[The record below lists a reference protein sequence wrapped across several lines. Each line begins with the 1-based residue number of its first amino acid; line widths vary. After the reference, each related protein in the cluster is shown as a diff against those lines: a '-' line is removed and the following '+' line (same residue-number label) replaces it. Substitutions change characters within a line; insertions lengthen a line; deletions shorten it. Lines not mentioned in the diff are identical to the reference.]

1 MGYSRMIRARIK
13 GDDVIKMLKNSVEYS
28 SAFATEL
35 NKSKA
40 ILNQK
45 LGSDSI
51 EIFYDYLDG
60 LARSH
65 PGMLHHVYE
74 WGQVGNPMGRLY
86 DLTLSVNNTS
96 AVIDAKFLESTVP
109 SPTSNE
115 PFYDKAKMM
124 EDGETVV
131 INQVEAKALFF
142 EIDGEEFFR
151 TGPIVIA
158 NPGGSAV
165 RGSFVKAFN
174 EFYGV
179 YFTQVHLES
188 IKFYKYFSNPRAYEK
203 YFASAVKGGGA
214 RSKGKKAALSWIMN
228 APGGS

>member
-1 MGYSRMIRARIK
+1 MGHSRMIRARIK
-13 GDDVIKMLKNSVEYS
+13 GDDVVKMLKNSIEYS
-28 SAFATEL
+28 SAFASEL
-35 NKSKA
+35 KKSQK

-51 EIFYDYLDG
+51 EVFYDYLDG

-74 WGQVGNPMGRLY
+74 WGQIGNPMGRLY
-86 DLTLSVNNTS
+86 DLSISVNNTS
-96 AVIDAKFLESTVP
+96 AVIDANFLESRIP

-115 PFYDKAKMM
+115 PFYDKAKIM
-124 EDGETVV
+124 EEGEAVV

-158 NPGGSAV
+158 NPGGSQV

-174 EFYGV
+174 EFYGS
-179 YFTQVHLES
+179 YFTEVHLRS
-188 IKFYKYFSNPRAYEK
+188 IRFYQYFSNPKAFEK
-203 YFASAVKGGGA
+203 YFSSATKGGA

>member
-1 MGYSRMIRARIK
+1 MGHSRMIRARIK
-13 GDDVIKMLKNSVEYS
+13 GDDVVKMLKNSIEYS
-28 SAFATEL
+28 SAFASEL
-35 NKSKA
+35 KKSQK

-51 EIFYDYLDG
+51 EVFYDYLDG

-74 WGQVGNPMGRLY
+74 WGQIGNPMGRLY
-86 DLTLSVNNTS
+86 DLSISVNNTS
-96 AVIDAKFLESTVP
+96 AVIDANFLESRIP

-115 PFYDKAKMM
+115 PFYDKAKIM
-124 EDGETVV
+124 EEGETVV

-158 NPGGSAV
+158 NPGGSQV

-174 EFYGV
+174 EFYGS
-179 YFTQVHLES
+179 YFTEVHLRS
-188 IKFYKYFSNPRAYEK
+188 IRFYQYFSNPKAFEK
-203 YFASAVKGGGA
+203 YFSSATKGGA